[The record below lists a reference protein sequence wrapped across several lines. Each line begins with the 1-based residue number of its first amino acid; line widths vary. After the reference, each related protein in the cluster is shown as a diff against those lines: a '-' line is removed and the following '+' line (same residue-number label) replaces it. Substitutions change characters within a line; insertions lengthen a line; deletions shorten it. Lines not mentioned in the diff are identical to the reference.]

1 MRKVIFFALSS
12 VIVCMSIIGAE
23 HKGQESALALLLPEM
38 IYKTTQYCGLQSIGR
53 FKQVNKQ
60 LSEYDISKMICYSHG
75 ENEHNCFSVAISEL
89 AKKEAYRQCSGA
101 LSYFALK
108 ADRQMFSCLYDL
120 HEKRDEGLRE
130 IYEKMPQVITVQD
143 RIQGYSGFYLNKKS
157 IFSYNKQLARA
168 LCNACKKGELVIAQL
183 LIENGADVNGD
194 DYSTPLCESC
204 KYGNIECVKLLI
216 KKKAD
221 VNKSASPGPRT
232 PLFCACSHKGDVELI
247 RILLANGA
255 IINGGWGQCWDSPL
269 SAACCD
275 DNYEVAKLL
284 IENGADLSFGY
295 GYTKDFFYVVKDKPA
310 FKELIDS
317 MSFFQKKYKLMRT
330 IKNGLLAVGVSG
342 LGYCLY
348 NEIFNS

>member
-1 MRKVIFFALSS
+1 MRKIFIAFSS
-12 VIVCMSIIGAE
+12 MIVCMHIVGME
-23 HKGQESALALLLPEM
+23 QEQGRTLVSLPPE
-38 IYKTTQYCGLQSIGR
+38 ILYRITPHCGNLQSIGR
-53 FKQVNKQ
+53 FRQVCKQFN
-60 LSEYDISKMICYSHG
+60 EYDVARMMCISHG
-75 ENEHNCFSVAISEL
+75 EPNHICSSIAISEL